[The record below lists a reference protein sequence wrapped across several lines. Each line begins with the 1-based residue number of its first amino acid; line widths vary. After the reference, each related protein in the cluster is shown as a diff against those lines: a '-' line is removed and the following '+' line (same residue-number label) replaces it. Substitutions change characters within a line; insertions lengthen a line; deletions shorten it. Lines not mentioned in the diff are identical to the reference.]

1 MAACAVLGWFRSKIA
16 FMNMKSEPV
25 PNSLTVLL
33 LGLYLTQSSLLVISA
48 IILGDA
54 LRMLSVQFKKD
65 PRLKVNQRTMS
76 LHVLALF
83 LHTFFMVF
91 H

>member
-1 MAACAVLGWFRSKIA
+1 V
-16 FMNMKSEPV
+16 
-25 PNSLTVLL
+25 
-33 LGLYLTQSSLLVISA
+33 SA

-83 LHTFFMVF
+83 LHTFFMMF
-91 H
+91 A